1 MCLPFVM
8 EGVNEVGLMHTGS
21 KEKQIYAAYGMTVY
35 VIRDRYDWTIYD
47 NKPMENVYTKLRIEK
62 DEKDIINVHLGN
74 RCIFEENFN
83 RTIDNFLWWINRD
96 NPDAYDIENAVFK
109 SLTQT
114 DSLFNHLIGN
124 RKRKEKAEADERVRV
139 ETIHIEQNRQLEM
152 IKQYCDKKGL
162 VAKQYLDKVCII
174 KLHNENVRQMIEN
187 ADSKQFEGLMK
198 FMNEHPDNKDAVIV
212 IYGELEEIANKIA

>member
-1 MCLPFVM
+1 M
-8 EGVNEVGLMHTGS
+8 GLIHTGS
-21 KEKQIYAAYGMTVY
+21 KEKQIYTAYEMTVY
-35 VIRDRYDWTIYD
+35 GIQDRYDWVIYD

-62 DEKDIINVHLGN
+62 DGKDIINLHLGN

-83 RTIDNFLWWINRD
+83 RTIDNFLWWIDKD
-96 NPDAYDIENAVFK
+96 NPDTYDIENVVFK

-124 RKRKEKAEADERVRV
+124 RKRKEKTVADERARV
-139 ETIHIEQNRQLEM
+139 EAIHAEQNRQLEQ
-152 IKQYCDKKGL
+152 IRQYCDREGL
-162 VAKQYLDKVCII
+162 VAKQYLDKVYII

-187 ADSKQFEGLMK
+187 ADSKQFEGLMN

-212 IYGELEEIANKIA
+212 MYGKLEEIANKIA